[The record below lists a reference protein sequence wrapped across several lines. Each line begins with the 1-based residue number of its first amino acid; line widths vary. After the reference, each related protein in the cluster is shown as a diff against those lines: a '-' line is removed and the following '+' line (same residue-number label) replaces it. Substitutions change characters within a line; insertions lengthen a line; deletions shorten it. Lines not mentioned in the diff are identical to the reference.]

1 MKNFKKLKV
10 WEKGMDIVVMTYQIT
25 GRLPHGERFG
35 LVSQMNRAAVSVP
48 SNIAEGSSR
57 DSVKDFRHFLRIALG
72 SCFELETQ
80 LLIVEKLAL
89 LAISIIEELKAEI
102 DEEQKMIMSLM
113 KKIS

>member
-1 MKNFKKLKV
+1 MR
-10 WEKGMDIVVMTYQIT
+10 IVVMTYQIT
-25 GRLPHGERFG
+25 GKLPQRERFG
-35 LVSQMNRAAVSVP
+35 LVSQMNRAAVSIP

-57 DSVKDFRHFLRIALG
+57 DGVKDFRHFLRIALG

-80 LLIVEKLAL
+80 LLIVEKLDF
-89 LAISIIEELKAEI
+89 LAISIVEGLKIEI

>member
-10 WEKGMDIVVMTYQIT
+10 WEKGMGIVVMTYQIT
-25 GRLPHGERFG
+25 GNLPVTERFG
-35 LVSQMNRAAVSVP
+35 LVSQMNRAAVSVS

-80 LLIVEKLAL
+80 LLIVERLEFLTSPIVEGGKT
-89 LAISIIEELKAEI
+89 EL
-102 DEEQKMIMSLM
+102 DQEQKMIMSLM
-113 KKIS
+113 NKIS

>member
-10 WEKGMDIVVMTYQIT
+10 WEKGMDIVVMTYQIIVE
-25 GRLPHGERFG
+25 LPKRELFG

-80 LLIVEKLAL
+80 LLIVEKLEFL
-89 LAISIIEELKAEI
+89 TSSIVERLKIEI

-113 KKIS
+113 KKI

>member
-10 WEKGMDIVVMTYQIT
+10 WQKGMGIVVMTYQIT
-25 GRLPHGERFG
+25 GNLPVTERFG

-57 DSVKDFRHFLRIALG
+57 DSIKDYKHFLRIALG

-89 LAISIIEELKAEI
+89 LATSIVEELKAEI

-113 KKIS
+113 KKI